1 MSVVIVGGNEC
12 MVREY
17 INLCND
23 YNCRA
28 KVFCKMKDGLK
39 KKIGYP
45 ELMILFTNT
54 ASHKMVKHALSEV
67 KGGDTKIE
75 RCHSSSLSALRGILD
90 KHVMEDTL
98 CQKNY

>member
-17 INLCND
+17 INLCNN

-28 KVFCKMKDGLK
+28 KVFCKMRDGLK
-39 KKIGYP
+39 NKVGSP

-54 ASHKMVKHALSEV
+54 TSHKTVKHALSEV
-67 KGGDTKIE
+67 KGRDVKVE
-75 RCHSSSLSALRGILD
+75 RCHSSSLSALRSILD
-90 KHVMEDTL
+90 KHITEATL
-98 CQKNY
+98 CSRS